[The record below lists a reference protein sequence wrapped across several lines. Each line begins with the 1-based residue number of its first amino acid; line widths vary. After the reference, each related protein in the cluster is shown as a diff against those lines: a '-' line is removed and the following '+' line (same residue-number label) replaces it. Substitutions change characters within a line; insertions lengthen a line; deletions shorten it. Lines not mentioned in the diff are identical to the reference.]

1 MRVGHVIG
9 RLELAL
15 VVGSKD
21 TWFGIVQRI
30 KILSLRSIRRRN
42 KEDKQNPRAQG
53 QVFDMTH
60 QDAQA
65 TTYVV
70 TSTI

>member
-42 KEDKQNPRAQG
+42 KEDKQKPRAQG
-53 QVFDMTH
+53 RVFAMTH

-65 TTYVV
+65 TYDVV
-70 TSTI
+70 TGTI